1 MKERRR
7 KVQKIVLS
15 VSFNIYSFNHGTV
28 MDLKV
33 DIFLKTN
40 LNFIPSNL
48 HTFKHHTLRKME
60 QRKEKELLKQCL
72 SQCDFRT
79 TSLEITLGHGAN

>member
-1 MKERRR
+1 MENSVKKLMNICNMKERRR

-28 MDLKV
+28 TDLKV

-40 LNFIPSNL
+40 LNFIPSYL
-48 HTFKHHTLRKME
+48 QTFIP
-60 QRKEKELLKQCL
+60 L
-72 SQCDFRT
+72 ST
-79 TSLEITLGHGAN
+79 IP